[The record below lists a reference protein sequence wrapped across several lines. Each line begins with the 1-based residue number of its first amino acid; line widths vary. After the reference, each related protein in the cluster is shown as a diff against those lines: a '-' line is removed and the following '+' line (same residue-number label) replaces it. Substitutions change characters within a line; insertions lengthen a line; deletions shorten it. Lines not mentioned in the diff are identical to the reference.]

1 MAVARQVGKSRAAV
15 ANAMRLLAR
24 TEGIFADTAG
34 GVTVAVL
41 RKLAAAGRMDLSAR
55 TVAVIS
61 GNGLKTIDA
70 VPGAPT
76 FTVRPSLDDFESATG
91 LAPAA

>member
-1 MAVARQVGKSRAAV
+1 
-15 ANAMRLLAR
+15 
-24 TEGIFADTAG
+24 
-34 GVTVAVL
+34 VTVAVL
-41 RKLAAAGRMDLSAR
+41 RKLAAADQIDRSAR

-76 FTVRPSLDDFESATG
+76 FTVAPSLDDFEDAAG
-91 LAPAA
+91 LVPA